1 MTTGFYS
8 YASVDEA
15 EQTEADRFPNLIA
28 WPPIDPDWDGVG
40 PNLMMPNPECGLT
53 IEQIA
58 TKDVPEGSPYVILT
72 YHDFP
77 WEDSFNMLFQY
88 KASWRVNFADPD
100 GVGENENG

>member
-1 MTTGFYS
+1 
-8 YASVDEA
+8 
-15 EQTEADRFPNLIA
+15 
-28 WPPIDPDWDGVG
+28 
-40 PNLMMPNPECGLT
+40 MMPNPECGLT